1 MIGDLS
7 MRALVLVVSLLLA
20 VPILVLA
27 EETADWPRISEIR
40 FEGNDTTR
48 EQVFLREMDLAPGD
62 PANPERIERN
72 RQAILD
78 LGLFR
83 SVHIDQTPVSDG
95 VVLTVRV
102 REKYY
107 FLAIPRFDTSSDRDY
122 SYGAQV
128 RWNNVWGL
136 NHTLN
141 LYAEQGRYPDHR
153 LREDER
159 SFRLSYNAPYL
170 LGRDSFGGS
179 IERIERV
186 VPDDAGSYDET
197 IDRLELRISRDFR
210 ANRPRRGWIAST
222 GLYRQ
227 SQTTAGEFAPP
238 PDGTATALV
247 LGADYADVR
256 FYLYSEQGRRFA
268 SRLELAQEGWLSDY
282 SYQRL
287 DMGYTEYIGLPWG
300 EHHNLNLIGALG
312 WYGGGTG
319 RIDTYGLGGS
329 GDLRGYP
336 ADYLEGQRYGYFSA
350 EYLRPLGPDW
360 LRLLVLAE
368 AGATG
373 GSIEGGREGLYGNI
387 GLGVRIRLTWF
398 INVEIEAGVA
408 WPLRGG
414 EGMQFF
420 AGGN

>member
-1 MIGDLS
+1 
-7 MRALVLVVSLLLA
+7 MRALSVLVLLLSVVS
-20 VPILVLA
+20 VPVTGVEA
-27 EETADWPRISEIR
+27 DDWPKVTEIR
-40 FEGNDTTR
+40 FEGNDITR

-62 PANPERIERN
+62 PADPERIERN
-72 RQAILD
+72 RQAIQD

-83 SVHIDQTPVSDG
+83 SVHIEQTPTPEG
-95 VVLTVRV
+95 VALTVRV

-107 FLAIPRFDTSSDRDY
+107 ILPIPRFDTSSDRDY
-122 SYGAQV
+122 SYGAQL
-128 RWNNVWGL
+128 RWNNLWGR

-141 LYAEQGRYPDHR
+141 LYAEQGRYPDDR

-159 SFRLSYNAPYL
+159 SFRLSYDAPYL
-170 LGRDSFGGS
+170 LGRDSLGGG

-186 VPDDAGSYDET
+186 VPGEPGSFDET
-197 IDRLELRISRDFR
+197 IDRMELRISRDFR
-210 ANRPRRGWIAST
+210 DNRPRRGWIAST

-227 SQTTAGEFAPP
+227 SQTASGEFAPP
-238 PDGTATALV
+238 PDGAATALV

-256 FYLYSEQGRRFA
+256 FYLYSEQGSRLS
-268 SRLELAQEGWLSDY
+268 SRLELAEEGWLSDY
-282 SYQRL
+282 SYRRFDL
-287 DMGYTEYIGLPWG
+287 SHTEYIGLPG
-300 EHHNLNLIGALG
+300 GDHHNLNLIGALG
-312 WYGGGTG
+312 WYGGGPG
-319 RIDTYGLGGS
+319 RVDAYSLGGS
-329 GDLRGYP
+329 GELRGYP
-336 ADYLEGQRYGYFSA
+336 SDYLEGQRYGYLSA

-373 GSIEGGREGLYGNI
+373 GSISDGREGFYGNL

-398 INVEIEAGVA
+398 INVEIEAGFA

-414 EGMQFF
+414 EGVQFF